1 VERSAPQFF
10 IFYAQC
16 KNEKLQRNRKF
27 ERNTNGRKRRNYAII
42 LLSGISLKF
51 GKNGGDDMPKTKPTY
66 AESLARISSADD
78 AIKQALAKKRQL
90 IEQSKVIAYD
100 EIAQLYDAEGQEL
113 IDAVTQE
120 HTLIGK
126 LTASGMTYEQIA
138 ELADGSPNN
147 GVGEQLTFESEKR
160 NPYED

>member
-1 VERSAPQFF
+1 
-10 IFYAQC
+10 
-16 KNEKLQRNRKF
+16 
-27 ERNTNGRKRRNYAII
+27 
-42 LLSGISLKF
+42 
-51 GKNGGDDMPKTKPTY
+51 MPKTKPTY

-113 IDAVTQE
+113 I
-120 HTLIGK
+120 GK